1 MTHFCKKNLIKFI
14 HNSRFTNTPTSRLI
28 THYLILFLIIPVFGY
43 GDWRHIAMP
52 AITLGTALTA
62 YTTRILRSAII
73 ETLQSEYLI
82 ALRARGISKRFV
94 LGKHILKNA
103 LIPVVTVVGLEF
115 GMILE
120 GAVITETVFAWP
132 GVRRLVGGY

>member
-28 THYLILFLIIPVFGY
+28 THYLILFFIMIIIIPVFGY
-43 GDWRHIAMP
+43 GDWRHIVMP

-73 ETLQSEYLI
+73 EILQSEYLI
-82 ALRARGISKRFV
+82 TLRARKEV
-94 LGKHILKNA
+94 
-103 LIPVVTVVGLEF
+103 
-115 GMILE
+115 
-120 GAVITETVFAWP
+120 
-132 GVRRLVGGY
+132 

>member
-1 MTHFCKKNLIKFI
+1 M
-14 HNSRFTNTPTSRLI
+14 
-28 THYLILFLIIPVFGY
+28 PV
-43 GDWRHIAMP
+43 
-52 AITLGTALTA
+52 ITLGTALTA
-62 YTTRILRSAII
+62 YTARILRSAII
-73 ETLQSEYLI
+73 EILQSEYLI
-82 ALRARGISKRFV
+82 TLRARGISKGFV

-103 LIPVVTVVGLEF
+103 LITVVTVLGLEF

>member
-1 MTHFCKKNLIKFI
+1 MSTWIFSMTHFCKKNLIKFI

-28 THYLILFLIIPVFGY
+28 THYLILFLIMIIIIPVFGY
-43 GDWRHIAMP
+43 GDWRHIVMP

-82 ALRARGISKRFV
+82 TLRA
-94 LGKHILKNA
+94 GKE
-103 LIPVVTVVGLEF
+103 V
-115 GMILE
+115 
-120 GAVITETVFAWP
+120 
-132 GVRRLVGGY
+132 